1 MNYQELSDEL
11 SAGDKHK
18 LDGRFPKPK
27 DEIRV
32 FITVTAEA
40 QLSRLNS
47 GAWGREESY
56 KLNKENS

>member
-47 GAWGREESY
+47 GA
-56 KLNKENS
+56 